1 MDAANAAWIN
11 WFYVYRGSASLIQG
25 VRRAMTS
32 PWVRLGEPLSWIAV
46 LLAATVVVLFVLM
59 GTDVVPGSEPVAFVS
74 FLAGLLAPV
83 FAIVAYG
90 LIKLFG
96 NRVSRVTVMALVLG
110 VIVAL
115 WPVLF
120 FSFFQ
125 LSEQRML
132 TQHENMS
139 MTSCQSPNKTH
150 AANARYG

>member
-11 WFYVYRGSASLIQG
+11 WFYIYRGSASLIQG

-32 PWVRLGEPLSWIAV
+32 PWVRLGESLSWIAV
-46 LLAATVVVLFVLM
+46 LLAATFVVLFVLI
-59 GTDVVPGSEPVAFVS
+59 GRDVVPGSEPVVFVS

-83 FAIVAYG
+83 FAIVGYG
-90 LIKLFG
+90 LTKLSG

-120 FSFFQ
+120 FLAFSNCP
-125 LSEQRML
+125 S
-132 TQHENMS
+132 S
-139 MTSCQSPNKTH
+139 VC
-150 AANARYG
+150 